1 MQKRQKK
8 KGTYIRFYTA
18 TGGKVEIKAKEE
30 ENERTQ
36 QADAGGKGFK
46 APARLREHI
55 EFGSHK
61 GIRDHEAGEQDLR
74 T

>member
-30 ENERTQ
+30 ENAPQ
-36 QADAGGKGFK
+36 QADAGGKGVK

-61 GIRDHEAGEQDLR
+61 GIRDHEAGEQDIR

>member
-1 MQKRQKK
+1 MQRRQKK

-18 TGGKVEIKAKEE
+18 TGGKVEINAKEE
-30 ENERTQ
+30 ENEPQ
-36 QADAGGKGFK
+36 QADAGGKGVK
-46 APARLREHI
+46 APARLREYI

-74 T
+74 A

>member
-1 MQKRQKK
+1 MKIQKK

-36 QADAGGKGFK
+36 QADAGGKGIK
-46 APARLREHI
+46 ASARLREHFK
-55 EFGSHK
+55 FGGHK
-61 GIRDHEAGEQDLR
+61 GIRDNAAGEQDLR

>member
-30 ENERTQ
+30 ENEPQ

-46 APARLREHI
+46 APARLREHFK
-55 EFGSHK
+55 FGGHK
-61 GIRDHEAGEQDLR
+61 GIRDNAAGEQDIR

>member
-1 MQKRQKK
+1 MKRQKK

-30 ENERTQ
+30 ENEPQ
-36 QADAGGKGFK
+36 QADAGGKGVK
-46 APARLREHI
+46 APARLREYI
-55 EFGSHK
+55 EFGGHK
-61 GIRDHEAGEQDLR
+61 GIRDYEAGEQDLR

>member
-18 TGGKVEIKAKEE
+18 TGGKLEIKAKEE
-30 ENERTQ
+30 ENEPQ
-36 QADAGGKGFK
+36 QADAGGEGFK

-55 EFGSHK
+55 EFGSYQ
-61 GIRDHEAGEQDLR
+61 GIRDHEVGKQDLR
-74 T
+74 A